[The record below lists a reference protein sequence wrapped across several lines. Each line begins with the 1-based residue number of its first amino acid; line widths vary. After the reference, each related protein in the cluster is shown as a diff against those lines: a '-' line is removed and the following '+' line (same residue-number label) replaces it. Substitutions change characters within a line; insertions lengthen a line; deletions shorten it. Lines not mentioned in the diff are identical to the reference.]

1 MKSKKFIE
9 RVRLS
14 YKQCFADGNT
24 SLEKM
29 AKCLNKK
36 KCTTHNGEA
45 WTPLAVQDLEK
56 EFQKL
61 KRRHKVKSVPLKK
74 DNVIEASDKFTK
86 KEEIWIPN

>member
-1 MKSKKFIE
+1 MKSKEFTE

-14 YKQCFADGNT
+14 YQQCFAEGNT
-24 SLEKM
+24 SLEQM

-36 KCTTHNGEA
+36 KCTTDRGQA

-56 EFQKL
+56 EFQMA
-61 KRRHKVKSVPLKK
+61 KRRYKVKSVPLKK